1 MSLISKP
8 LIDTNYINSISKNAF
23 VDCKMF
29 TNVQL
34 NMNGEI
40 KINGKVKEYKIKN
53 PKSYIRVRINNQR
66 YSLNRLMAVTFYD
79 MNYFDDYIVDHLNH
93 DRHNN
98 DIDNLRIST
107 KSINNSNTINAKLAK
122 PNPTNLINLNE
133 FHQDLYFDKS
143 TNQIMIKLY
152 DDLFKIPKI
161 KIRINPKSKTEYKSI
176 QFSQN
181 NKEHHFSYKRIMDH
195 IRLQHKLTI

>member
-8 LIDTNYINSISKNAF
+8 LIDANYIKFISQNAF
-23 VDCKMF
+23 VDCTMF

-53 PKSYIRVRINNQR
+53 PKSYIRVSINNKK

-79 MNYFDDYIVDHLNH
+79 MNYYDDYIVDHLNH
-93 DRHNN
+93 DRKNN

-107 KSINNSNTINAKLAK
+107 NSINSSNTINANLAK
-122 PNPTNLINLNE
+122 PNPTNLISLNE

-176 QFSQN
+176 KFSQN
-181 NKEHHFSYKRIMDH
+181 NKEHHFSYKRIMDYIH
-195 IRLQHKLTI
+195 SHHAILV